1 MCMCVC
7 VCEWFCLCCVK
18 MHTENYLEDVW
29 LNVLKIH
36 DFTLSFV
43 CAPADDDNSNN
54 NNNNHNKDGITHVS
68 RMNGLQKINQGSK
81 QASQAVL
88 EILY

>member
-1 MCMCVC
+1 MCVSGY
-7 VCEWFCLCCVK
+7 VYVVK

-43 CAPADDDNSNN
+43 CAPADDNNN

-68 RMNGLQKINQGSK
+68 RMNGLQKINQQTQGS
-81 QASQAVL
+81 
-88 EILY
+88 ERY